1 MTSKSMG
8 VPEPT
13 GGPTTGAGRLR
24 ARQEQIK
31 DVKLERAAQE
41 FEAFFVSTL
50 LKQMRKAIP
59 QEGLLHS
66 RGEEIF
72 RDLMDDQIGQD
83 IARGRGF
90 GLADT
95 LYRQLSLDEGRPGR

>member
-8 VPEPT
+8 VPDPT
-13 GGPTTGAGRLR
+13 NGLTAGIARSR
-24 ARQEQIK
+24 AGQNQAR
-31 DVKLERAAQE
+31 DVKLEQAAQE
-41 FEAFFVSTL
+41 FEAFFLSTL

-72 RDLMDDQIGQD
+72 RDLMDDQVGQD
-83 IARGRGF
+83 IAKGRGF

-95 LYRQLSLDEGRPGR
+95 LYRQLSLEEGRPGR